1 MVYQSSLFLQQSGQ
15 CIALIFLKDVKS
27 VDRSET
33 KTYSFDLVT
42 KDKTYSI
49 ACKSDEE
56 LYSWMDE
63 IYNVCLFF
71 LPQ

>member
-1 MVYQSSLFLQQSGQ
+1 M
-15 CIALIFLKDVKS
+15 IFLKDVKS

-42 KDKTYSI
+42 KDKTFSI

-63 IYNVCLFF
+63 IYNVR
-71 LPQ
+71 